1 MKVVYKVLYR
11 VLSVNKG
18 SVIWRKY
25 SESYYMF
32 MLYQFGVFV
41 VSCSKASSYS

>member
-18 SVIWRKY
+18 CVIWRNY
-25 SESYYMF
+25 CDSYYML
-32 MLYQFGVFV
+32 MLYQFGVFE
-41 VSCSKASSYS
+41 VSAPKASSYS